1 MNVFFFMLKRLRQRG
16 IKCKLWSEFAH
27 VLVCLYVSLVV
38 NSYKQTYTTTS
49 GGRLADFDGL
59 LNHRASTCRALKR
72 AHLLGLAGS
81 VADKLDP
88 IDGAQGKDKGKM

>member
-1 MNVFFFMLKRLRQRG
+1 MNVFFFMLKGLRQRG
-16 IKCKLWSEFAH
+16 IKCKLWFEFAH

-38 NSYKQTYTTTS
+38 KRIQQRPVVDSPNSMVYSTIV
-49 GGRLADFDGL
+49 L
-59 LNHRASTCRALKR
+59 LPAVLFKR
-72 AHLLGLAGS
+72 VHLLGLAGS